1 MTPVLPVELEGLP
14 LFKGLTGPELSSLTQ
29 ALSVRDVP
37 DEARLAQEDLPSDG
51 LVVLLHGELAVT
63 VRGAFV
69 TIVRPP
75 AVLGL
80 ASLVD
85 GGPRTASLAAHG
97 PARVAHLPAPAFRAL
112 LEQSHGFA
120 QNVAHALAAELRG
133 QLKRQRQATEVLDDF
148 FEQPNARLVP
158 GPYGAEPFTM
168 YLWVLRDSPARVRA
182 LLPPGVRL
190 VPGLGGH
197 WLLTVNLFEALVSR
211 HERGAGRRFSYRE
224 TCPFVPC
231 LSGLTPGLFVPELY
245 PDNVLAILLG
255 REIYGFPKR
264 FGTVAQRADGVDVV
278 VGQRLVLRAFHGE
291 GAALSAGDFG
301 LALGDALGL
310 PTLPASVRALVRQVA
325 ALPIGA
331 DGSVHAPP
339 LPVFVRKQIADPTSA
354 NELTLSIDELV
365 QVPFALEHLSSF
377 EQLASSAVEFL
388 PGWGLP
394 EGDCVAAFRLRAGF
408 EFGAG
413 RTVRRYGGRRR

>member
-1 MTPVLPVELEGLP
+1 MTSGVPVEVAALP
-14 LFKGLTGPELSSLTQ
+14 IFKGLSADQLQ
-29 ALSVRDVP
+29 ALAAGLTLREVD
-37 DEARLAQEDLPSDG
+37 DEATLAQEDLPTDG
-51 LVVLLHGELAVT
+51 LLVLLDGELAVT

-69 TIVRPP
+69 TILRPP

-85 GGPRTASLAAHG
+85 GGPRTASLRAHG
-97 PARVAHLPAPAFRAL
+97 PARVAHLAAPAFQAL
-112 LEQSHGFA
+112 LARSHAFA
-120 QNVAHALAAELRG
+120 QNVAHALAVELRG
-133 QLKRQRQATEVLDDF
+133 QLKRQRHATEVLDDF

-168 YLWVLRDSPARVRA
+168 LLWVLRDRPDRVRA

-224 TCPFVPC
+224 TCPFLPC
-231 LSGLTPGLFVPELY
+231 LAGLTPGLFVPELY

-264 FGTVAQRADGVDVV
+264 YGTVAARPDGVDVV
-278 VGQRLVLRAFHGE
+278 VGQRLVLRAFHQAATPLDTGE
-291 GAALSAGDFG
+291 FALALSDAIG
-301 LALGDALGL
+301 LGSLPAPARALIRSVAGL
-310 PTLPASVRALVRQVA
+310 PIA
-325 ALPIGA
+325 A
-331 DGSVHAPP
+331 DGTVRAPP
-339 LPVFVRKQIADPTSA
+339 LPVFVRKQIADPSSA
-354 NELTLSIDELV
+354 HELTLSIDELV
-365 QVPFALEHLSSF
+365 QVPFAVEHLSRF
-377 EQLASSAVEFL
+377 ERLAEPAVEFL

-408 EFGAG
+408 EFGKAHAI
-413 RTVRRYGGRRR
+413 RHFGGRRR